1 MGSIINVKQPAFNLR
16 SRLNELDYDTIPYEK
31 MPLGSVLQV
40 QHNYV
45 TAQTVFGT
53 TNTAA
58 EVFGIDISP
67 RSRTSSFLVT
77 VHVSY
82 SHDGLG
88 LGNADHRD
96 IFLFLRRNKSTYIG
110 ANSNL
115 TRSFGYTNNEAWYKT
130 DVPFSNDAVQ
140 HSWAYDTM
148 AQDIEIL
155 DENVAGHEDVKLRYS
170 LFMMCQ
176 SNFELNRSQHN
187 TTNGAT
193 SFITVMEIKA

>member
-1 MGSIINVKQPAFNLR
+1 MGSIINVKQPEFNLR

-45 TAQTVFGT
+45 TAQTVFGAT
-53 TNTAA
+53 TSAT

-82 SHDGLG
+82 SHDRLG
-88 LGNADHRD
+88 QDNADHGD
-96 IFLFLRRNKSTYIG
+96 IFLFLRRDASYIG
-110 ANSNL
+110 VNSNL
-115 TRSFGYTNNEAWYKT
+115 TRSFGYTNNNAFYKT
-130 DVPFSNDAVQ
+130 DVPFSNDAVS

-148 AQDIEIL
+148 AQDIEVL

-176 SNFELNRSQHN
+176 NNFELNRAQQN

-193 SFITVMEIKA
+193 SFITVQEIKT

>member
-1 MGSIINVKQPAFNLR
+1 MGSIINVKQPEFNLR

-45 TAQTVFGT
+45 TAQTVFGST
-53 TNTAA
+53 TTAT

-67 RSRTSSFLVT
+67 KSRTSSFLVS

-82 SHDGLG
+82 SYDGLNQD
-88 LGNADHRD
+88 NADQHD
-96 IFLFLRRNKSTYIG
+96 IFLFLKRDTTYIG
-110 ANSNL
+110 VNSNL
-115 TRSFGYTNNEAWYKT
+115 TRSYGHTNNNAFYKT

-140 HSWAYDTM
+140 HGWGYDTM
-148 AQDIEIL
+148 AQDIEVL
-155 DENVAGHEDVKLRYS
+155 DETVAGDETIKLRYG
-170 LFMMCQ
+170 LYMMCQ
-176 SNFELNRSQHN
+176 SNFELNRGQQN

-193 SFITVMEIKA
+193 SFITVKEIKT